1 MDDLYLTK
9 EHYKIAEQNGISK
22 ELAYNRFNAGWD
34 VMDAVTKPKARAVNK
49 ELQEKARANGIELPV
64 SVIAGRKMLGWPEE
78 KIVTTPVDDHR
89 KKINHYVDI
98 AAKNGIGKATFYAR
112 RQRGWTLEKAS
123 TEPVQKVY
131 SRYKAI

>member
-9 EHYKIAEQNGISK
+9 EHYKIAAENGISK

-34 VMDAVTKPKARAVNK
+34 AMEAVTKPIRYVNK
-49 ELQEKARANGIELPV
+49 ELQEKARANGIELPI

-78 KIVTTPVDDHR
+78 KIITTELHAK
-89 KKINHYVDI
+89 KKINHYIDV
-98 AAKNGIGKATFYAR
+98 AAKNGIGKNTFYAR